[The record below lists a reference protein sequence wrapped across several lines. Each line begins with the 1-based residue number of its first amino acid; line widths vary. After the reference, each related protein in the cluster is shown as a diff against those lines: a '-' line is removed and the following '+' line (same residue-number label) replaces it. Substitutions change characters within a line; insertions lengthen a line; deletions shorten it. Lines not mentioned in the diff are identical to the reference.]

1 VTLFVFFFDSSSLTP
16 PLATLSPLE
25 RGSGVKVLSLFSAMI
40 GSSLAAEKVQN
51 KVERYLCDSSAL
63 EPYWP
68 SGKA

>member
-1 VTLFVFFFDSSSLTP
+1 
-16 PLATLSPLE
+16 
-25 RGSGVKVLSLFSAMI
+25 MI

-51 KVERYLCDSSAL
+51 KVERCLCDSSAI